1 MEKKVLG
8 IAVTHVDSRGTLILE
23 VNSYTGLERSK
34 GTIRVNVA
42 TEIIK
47 FRGESVVKKTS
58 KREKQ

>member
-8 IAVTHVDSRGTLILE
+8 IAVNKIDSSGPLILE
-23 VNSYTGLERSK
+23 VNSYTGLERSE
-34 GTIRVNVA
+34 GTTSVNVA

-47 FRGESVVKKTS
+47 FIMESVVKKTS